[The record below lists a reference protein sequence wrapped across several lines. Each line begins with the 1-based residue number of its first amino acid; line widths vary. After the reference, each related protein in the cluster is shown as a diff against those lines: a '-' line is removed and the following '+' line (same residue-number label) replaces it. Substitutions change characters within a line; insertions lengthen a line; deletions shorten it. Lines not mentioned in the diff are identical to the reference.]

1 MKIKILVTAVLI
13 STSLFAQNF
22 QGKATYKTH
31 NNVDLKISTGD
42 KAPNSDLQKQIQE
55 KMKKM
60 FQKTYT
66 LNFTKST
73 STYTQNKEL
82 EPAAQ
87 SGGVQIMMFGNGG
100 GNDILYKNVAEK
112 KYINKTEV
120 FSKEFLVKD
129 KLADQEWEMSGET
142 KKIGKYT
149 CYKATKTKEEERISH
164 MMTDG
169 ETEEKKEMVTV
180 KTIAWYTPEIP
191 VSNGPGMFWGLPGLI
206 LEVHEGK
213 RTIVC
218 SEIIINPS
226 EKVKIKE
233 PRGGKKVTSKEYEKI
248 VKEKVKEM
256 NERFKNNRKG
266 NGESISIEIG
276 G

>member
-1 MKIKILVTAVLI
+1 MKIQFLFLAVLC
-13 STSLFAQNF
+13 SLTTIAQDF
-22 QGKATYKTH
+22 QGRAVYKTH
-31 NNVDLKISTGD
+31 RNVDLKISTGD
-42 KAPNSDLQKQIQE
+42 KAPNSDLQKQLQE

-87 SGGVQIMMFGNGG
+87 SGGVQIMMFGSGG
-100 GNDILYKNVAEK
+100 GNDILYKNTTEK
-112 KYINKTEV
+112 KYVNKTEV
-120 FSKEFLVKD
+120 FSKEFLIKD
-129 KLADQEWEMSGET
+129 KLSDEAWEMSGET

-149 CYKATKTKEEERISH
+149 CYKATRTREEEQISH
-164 MMTDG
+164 IMTDG
-169 ETEEKKEMVTV
+169 ETEEKKQMVTINTV
-180 KTIAWYTPEIP
+180 AWYTPEIP
-191 VSNGPGMFWGLPGLI
+191 VSNGPDMFWGLPGLI

-218 SEIIINPS
+218 TEIVLNPA

-233 PRGGKKVTSKEYEKI
+233 PRGGKKVNQEEYEKI
-248 VKEKVKEM
+248 VKEKVAEM
-256 NERFKNNRKG
+256 NERFKNNRG
-266 NGESISIEIG
+266 NGESINIQIG

>member
-1 MKIKILVTAVLI
+1 MKIQFLFLAVLC
-13 STSLFAQNF
+13 SLTTIAQDF
-22 QGKATYKTH
+22 QGRAVYKTH
-31 NNVDLKISTGD
+31 RNVDLKISTGD
-42 KAPNSDLQKQIQE
+42 KAPNSDLQKQLQE

-87 SGGVQIMMFGNGG
+87 SGGVQIMMFGSGG
-100 GNDILYKNVAEK
+100 GNDILYKNTTEK
-112 KYINKTEV
+112 KYVNKTEV
-120 FSKEFLVKD
+120 FSKEFLIKD
-129 KLADQEWEMSGET
+129 KLSDEAWEMSGET

-149 CYKATKTKEEERISH
+149 CYKATRTREEEQISH
-164 MMTDG
+164 IMTDG
-169 ETEEKKEMVTV
+169 ETEEKKQMVTINTV
-180 KTIAWYTPEIP
+180 AWYTPEIP
-191 VSNGPGMFWGLPGLI
+191 VSNGPDMFWGLPGLI

-218 SEIIINPS
+218 TEIVLNPA

-233 PRGGKKVTSKEYEKI
+233 PRGGKKVNQEEYEKI
-248 VKEKVKEM
+248 VKEKAAEM
-256 NERFKNNRKG
+256 NERFKNNRG
-266 NGESISIEIG
+266 NGESINIQIG

>member
-1 MKIKILVTAVLI
+1 MKIQFLFLAMLC
-13 STSLFAQNF
+13 SLTTIAQDF

-31 NNVDLKISTGD
+31 SNMDLKISTGD

-55 KMKKM
+55 RMKKM

-87 SGGVQIMMFGNGG
+87 SGGVQVMVFGNGG
-100 GNDILYKNVAEK
+100 GNDILYKNTTEK
-112 KYINKTEV
+112 KYVNKTEV
-120 FSKEFLVKD
+120 FSKEFLIKD
-129 KLADQEWEMSGET
+129 KLSDAAWEMSGET

-149 CYKATKTKEEERISH
+149 CYKATRTREEEQISH
-164 MMTDG
+164 IMTDG
-169 ETEEKKEMVTV
+169 ETEEKKQMVTV
-180 KTIAWYTPEIP
+180 NTVAWYTPEIP
-191 VSNGPGMFWGLPGLI
+191 VNNGPDMFWGLPGLI

-218 SEIIINPS
+218 TEIVLNPA

-233 PRGGKKVTSKEYEKI
+233 PKGGKKVNQEEYEKI
-248 VKEKVKEM
+248 VKEKVAEM
-256 NERFKNNRKG
+256 NERFRNNRGK
-266 NGESISIEIG
+266 GESINIQIG

>member
-1 MKIKILVTAVLI
+1 MNIKILLVAI
-13 STSLFAQNF
+13 LFSVSVIAQNF

-31 NNVDLKISTGD
+31 NNVDFKISTGD

-55 KMKKM
+55 KLKKM
-60 FQKTYT
+60 YQKTYT

-82 EPAAQ
+82 EQTAQ
-87 SGGVQIMMFGNGG
+87 SGGVQVMMFGNGG

-112 KYINKTEV
+112 NYINKTEV

-129 KLADQEWEMSGET
+129 KLTNEEWEMSGET

-149 CYKATKTKEEERISH
+149 CYKATKTKEEEQVSSI
-164 MMTDG
+164 MTDG
-169 ETEEKKEMVTV
+169 ETEEKREMVTV
-180 KTIAWYTPEIP
+180 NTVAWYTPEIP
-191 VSNGPGMFWGLPGLI
+191 VSNGPDMFWGLPGLI

-218 SEIIINPS
+218 TEIVINPS
-226 EKVKIKE
+226 EKLKIKE
-233 PRGGKKVTSKEYEKI
+233 PKGGKKVTSEEYEKI
-248 VKEKVKEM
+248 VKNKVKEM
-256 NERFKNNRKG
+256 NERFRSKRGKG
-266 NGESISIEIG
+266 QSINIQIG

>member
-1 MKIKILVTAVLI
+1 MKIQFLFLAILC
-13 STSLFAQNF
+13 SLTTIAQDF

-31 NNVDLKISTGD
+31 NNIDLKISTGD
-42 KAPNSDLQKQIQE
+42 KAPNSDLQKQLQE

-100 GNDILYKNVAEK
+100 GNDILYKNTAEK
-112 KYINKTEV
+112 KYVNKTEV
-120 FSKEFLVKD
+120 FSKEFLIKD
-129 KLADQEWEMSGET
+129 KLSDEVWEMSGET
-142 KKIGKYT
+142 KKIGNYT
-149 CYKATKTKEEERISH
+149 CYKATRTREEEQISH
-164 MMTDG
+164 IMTDG
-169 ETEEKKEMVTV
+169 ETEEKKQMVTV
-180 KTIAWYTPEIP
+180 NTVAWYTPEIP
-191 VSNGPGMFWGLPGLI
+191 VSNGPDMFWGLPGLI

-218 SEIIINPS
+218 SEIVLNPT

-233 PRGGKKVTSKEYEKI
+233 PRGGKKVNQEEYEKI
-248 VKEKVKEM
+248 VKEKVAEM
-256 NERFKNNRKG
+256 NERFKNNRG
-266 NGESISIEIG
+266 NGESINIQIG